1 MLIYV
6 IEVIMNYVWLDK
18 LLQEDI
24 HGFLSVKHPKH
35 NALHIWFTQI
45 LCGKVEE
52 ISTSYKKSSI
62 S

>member
-1 MLIYV
+1 MYV
-6 IEVIMNYVWLDK
+6 IEAIMNYMWLDN
-18 LLQEDI
+18 LLQADI
-24 HGFLSVKHPKH
+24 HGFLCGKHPKH

-45 LCGKVEE
+45 LCGKVRE